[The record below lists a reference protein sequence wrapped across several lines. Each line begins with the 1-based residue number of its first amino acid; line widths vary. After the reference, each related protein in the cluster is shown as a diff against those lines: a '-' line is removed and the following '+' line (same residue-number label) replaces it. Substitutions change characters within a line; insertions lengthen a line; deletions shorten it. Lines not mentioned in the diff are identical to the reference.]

1 MESSGKLGDK
11 LRSRVNMNQLIQDYQ
26 VNLEIL
32 DESKFEICGRI
43 DDVRKVKE
51 LIENKIKSCS
61 ENSSKASKST
71 TGNIASKDY
80 DSDSIICLDDPY
92 EAFDEDDE
100 KDNSS
105 NKGKTTVKA
114 NICPQNF
121 NEDSVIILDD
131 DNTEVYKNSAVAQ
144 GFNLKQVDQA
154 FNELKGVGT
163 MSEDQFI
170 NFLKKRFKM
179 VSI

>member
-1 MESSGKLGDK
+1 MESSGKLGEK

-51 LIENKIKSCS
+51 LIEAKIKSCS
-61 ENSSKASKST
+61 ENSSKISKNT
-71 TGNIASKDY
+71 TANIPSKDC

-100 KDNSS
+100 KVHSTNE
-105 NKGKTTVKA
+105 GKTAVKT
-114 NICPQNF
+114 NDFLQNF
-121 NEDSVIILDD
+121 NEDSVIIL

-144 GFNLKQVDQA
+144 GFTFKQVDQA
-154 FNELKGVGT
+154 FNELKDVET
-163 MSEDQFI
+163 MSEDQFM
-170 NFLKKRFKM
+170 NFLKNRFKM